1 MGSLVSAPDLSTR
14 SHLQQIHCLHLL
26 RSPRNPQLLEIHN
39 PGMSRL
45 LCPPQLGVEN
55 SDLIALDRI
64 SSGETFLA
72 WDGVVKF
79 CSSVPSD
86 SVDQGDPRLY
96 HGMYENNS
104 DQERE
109 LNWVRF
115 LPHQAMSHRTNMVV
129 SLGALGEPVFSV
141 VRDID
146 AGETVSAFY
155 SDLHPTQLIPAVQF
169 LRLTLYRKYVER
181 AMNDSPLDLTSSR
194 TSSIRSGRD
203 SPGSDGED
211 RSSQSSLCSSPES
224 PRFSRTSLCS
234 SPESQILTS
243 PVTTP
248 NFLMSSQDSSKL
260 DLDHRVRRA
269 KRMLPCDTCGKEFD
283 RPSLLARHMRV
294 HTGER
299 PHVCDICN
307 KGFSTSSSLNTHRRI
322 HTGEKPHQ
330 CKTCGKSFTA
340 SSNLYYHKM
349 THINDKPH
357 PCNLCTKSFPTP
369 GDLRSH
375 MNVHMGV
382 WPHTC
387 TVCNKGFSKE
397 STFRSHIQ
405 SHL

>member
-1 MGSLVSAPDLSTR
+1 
-14 SHLQQIHCLHLL
+14 
-26 RSPRNPQLLEIHN
+26 
-39 PGMSRL
+39 MSRL
-45 LCPPQLGVEN
+45 LCPAQFSVEG
-55 SDLIALDRI
+55 SEVVALERVPA
-64 SSGETFLA
+64 GETFLA

-79 CSSVPSD
+79 CPRLPIDKVE
-86 SVDQGDPRLY
+86 QGDPRLY
-96 HGMYENNS
+96 HGMYDNDTEI
-104 DQERE
+104 
-109 LNWVRF
+109 NWVRF
-115 LPHQAMSHRTNMVV
+115 LPHQPMTPRSNMLV
-129 SLGALGEPVFSV
+129 SLGPLGEPVFSV
-141 VRDID
+141 VRDIE
-146 AGETVSAFY
+146 AGESVSAFY

-169 LRLTLYRKYVER
+169 LRVTLYRKYVEQ
-181 AMNDSPLDLTSSR
+181 ALNNSPLDLSSNHR
-194 TSSIRSGRD
+194 VAIRCGRD

-211 RSSQSSLCSSPES
+211 RSSQSSSFSLSPESPSFSRTSLCSSPES
-224 PRFSRTSLCS
+224 PRFSRTSSCS
-234 SPESQILTS
+234 SPESPLLTS
-243 PVTTP
+243 PVTP
-248 NFLMSSQDSSKL
+248 NFFLSPQESSSKL
-260 DLDHRVRRA
+260 DLDHRVRRS
-269 KRMLPCDTCGKEFD
+269 KRLLPCDTCGKEFD
-283 RPSLLARHMRV
+283 RPSLLTRHIRV

-349 THINDKPH
+349 THIKDKPH